1 MDIQNTSHDLEGC
14 INGYRTQHPTTAE
27 MDIDIFRAYRNGR
40 SAVQISMEIPCAE
53 STVYRALRRVESY
66 LEKQRL
72 SVFTETLRRLIA
84 TVEPEDSESVLILLH
99 KAYRDSYG
107 LNDIQLGEVAQL
119 LGTLHHNISDPVM
132 DQVASIC
139 RDCQETS
146 FIEGVKVGARMIE
159 ELKN

>member
-1 MDIQNTSHDLEGC
+1 MDIQYTSQDLEGC

-27 MDIDIFRAYRNGR
+27 MDIAIFRAYRNGR

-66 LEKQRL
+66 IEKQHL

-84 TVEPEDSESVLILLH
+84 TVEPEDSESVLVLLH

-107 LNDIQLGEVAQL
+107 QDQIQLTDVARL
-119 LGTLHHNISDPVM
+119 LGSLHQRISVPVI
-132 DQVASIC
+132 DRVASIC

-146 FIEGVKVGARMIE
+146 FIEGVKVGVRMIE
-159 ELKN
+159 ELKS